1 MWYNRIVPGDLV
13 VTSRSN
19 AWLKRFRAAIEL
31 HRDEIV
37 VEGPKHVADCLTAGW
52 TPIAVAL
59 REGTAFGA
67 LHAARTIVLGEIL
80 FRALSDTVQSQGVVA
95 LFTRPAVLASALL
108 GVDGVLVVLDGVQDP
123 GNVGS
128 IVRLAAAFG
137 AAGVIA
143 IEGTADPFSPKAI
156 RASAGAAL
164 SVPIAQTSRA
174 EIIALARSHRI
185 PLLAATAGGGSL
197 PSPLPPQF
205 ALVLGSEGQG
215 VSAEIAALAQPVGVE
230 MSGSVES
237 LNIGAAAAI
246 LLWQIQTSL
255 RGARRS

>member
-1 MWYNRIVPGDLV
+1 
-13 VTSRSN
+13 
-19 AWLKRFRAAIEL
+19 
-31 HRDEIV
+31 
-37 VEGPKHVADCLTAGW
+37 
-52 TPIAVAL
+52 
-59 REGTAFGA
+59 
-67 LHAARTIVLGEIL
+67 
-80 FRALSDTVQSQGVVA
+80 VQSQGVVA
-95 LFTRPAVLASALL
+95 LFARPAVPASVLVGA
-108 GVDGVLVVLDGVQDP
+108 GGVLVILDTVQDP

-137 AAGVIA
+137 ASGVIA

-164 SVPIAQTSRA
+164 SVPVAQTSRA
-174 EIIALARSHRI
+174 EIIALVRSHGI

-215 VSAEIAALAQPVGVE
+215 VSTEIAALAQPVGVE

-237 LNIGAAAAI
+237 LNVGAAAAI

-255 RGARRS
+255 RGATRS